1 MKVKNFFLHI
11 ESIICYIYYGAN
23 IKTKQLISLI
33 ERCKILFRVF
43 SCSTPPCKDADPS
56 SVEKSIDEMQEIGKL
71 KVIASWS
78 VSNDIWRWYNYLL
91 VHKTTLKLGPSNQTK
106 GVMTSWRISH
116 QPRQPRC
123 QAPSSRE
130 RESLRSSQMN
140 QESWIFPRLSQV
152 SCFSGLGADDVFW
165 LA

>member
-71 KVIASWS
+71 KVITSWS
-78 VSNDIWRWYNYLL
+78 VSNDI
-91 VHKTTLKLGPSNQTK
+91 
-106 GVMTSWRISH
+106 
-116 QPRQPRC
+116 
-123 QAPSSRE
+123 
-130 RESLRSSQMN
+130 
-140 QESWIFPRLSQV
+140 
-152 SCFSGLGADDVFW
+152 
-165 LA
+165 